1 MSPGNTVPGTA
12 LVTSR
17 RAIPISEQQEQ
28 RSSLKHRVTQL
39 VPQLSAADERVLD
52 ALLSKAQTVRLDRGR
67 FVFHAG
73 DACQAFL
80 LLLDGEV
87 RVQLTSEG
95 GREVTLYRIGPGGS
109 CILTTSCLLSNEH
122 YPAEAIAE
130 SDIEALAIPVSSF
143 QSALEGS
150 QWFRRFV
157 FDGFSTRLTSV
168 IQKIEQIAFTAIDV
182 RLAGVLLELDRKGV
196 EKITHQD
203 IAVELGTAREVVSR
217 HLKRFESEGWVQ
229 LGRGQVSIIDR
240 PRMEALA
247 GPSLGD

>member
-1 MSPGNTVPGTA
+1 MLA
-12 LVTSR
+12 VTGR
-17 RAIPISEQQEQ
+17 GDDK
-28 RSSLKHRVTQL
+28 SSLKDRLTTAVPEL
-39 VPQLSAADERVLD
+39 VDADEAVLER
-52 ALLSKAQTVRLDRGR
+52 LLDNAQVVKLDHDR

-73 DACQAFL
+73 DLCQAFL
-80 LLLDGEV
+80 ILLDGEV
-87 RVQLTSEG
+87 RVQLTAEN

-109 CILTTSCLLSNEH
+109 CILTTSCLLSDEH

-130 SDIEALAIPVSSF
+130 SDVEALAIPVSSF

-157 FDGFSTRLTSV
+157 FDGFSSRLTSV

-217 HLKRFESEGWVQ
+217 HLKRFESEGWVR
-229 LGRGQVSIIDR
+229 LGRGRVALIDR
-240 PRMEALA
+240 PRIEALA
-247 GPSLGD
+247 GPSFGD

>member
-1 MSPGNTVPGTA
+1 MVGRGNDK
-12 LVTSR
+12 
-17 RAIPISEQQEQ
+17 
-28 RSSLKHRVTQL
+28 SSLKSRLTTA
-39 VPQLSAADERVLD
+39 VPELEDADE
-52 ALLSKAQTVRLDRGR
+52 AMLDRLLENAKIVKLDHDR

-73 DACQAFL
+73 DLCQAFL
-80 LLLDGEV
+80 ILLDGEV
-87 RVQLTSEG
+87 RVQLTSES

-109 CILTTSCLLSNEH
+109 CILTTSCLLSNEN

-130 SDIEALAIPVSSF
+130 SDIEAMAIPVSSF
-143 QSALEGS
+143 QSTLEES

-217 HLKRFESEGWVQ
+217 HLKRFESEGWVR
-229 LGRGQVSIIDR
+229 LGRGQVSLVDR
-240 PRMEALA
+240 PRIEAMA
-247 GPSLGD
+247 GPSFGD

>member
-1 MSPGNTVPGTA
+1 MIDRGSDKSNLKRRLETAVPEFAGG
-12 LVTSR
+12 
-17 RAIPISEQQEQ
+17 
-28 RSSLKHRVTQL
+28 
-39 VPQLSAADERVLD
+39 DEAVLD
-52 ALLSKAQTVRLDRGR
+52 RLLEDARIVRLDHDR

-73 DACQAFL
+73 DLCQAFL
-80 LLLDGEV
+80 ILLDGEV
-87 RVQLTSEG
+87 RVQLTSAS
-95 GREVTLYRIGPGGS
+95 GREVTLYRIGQGGS

-130 SDIEALAIPVSSF
+130 SDVEALAIPVKSF
-143 QSALEGS
+143 QSALESS

-157 FDGFSTRLTSV
+157 FDGFSSRLTSV

-182 RLAGVLLELDRKGV
+182 RLAGVLLDLDRKGI

-217 HLKRFESEGWVQ
+217 HLKRFESEGWVR

-240 PRMEALA
+240 PQIEALA
-247 GPSLGD
+247 GPALGD

>member
-1 MSPGNTVPGTA
+1 MLVVVARGADKSNLKSRLVTAVPG
-12 LVTSR
+12 L
-17 RAIPISEQQEQ
+17 
-28 RSSLKHRVTQL
+28 
-39 VPQLSAADERVLD
+39 ADADD
-52 ALLSKAQTVRLDRGR
+52 ALLEQLLESAQVVKLDRDR

-73 DACQAFL
+73 DLCQAFL
-80 LLLDGEV
+80 ILLDGEV
-87 RVQLTSEG
+87 RVQLTSAS

-130 SDIEALAIPVSSF
+130 SDVEALAIPVSSF
-143 QSALEGS
+143 QSALESS

-157 FDGFSTRLTSV
+157 FDGFSSRLTSV

-182 RLAGVLLELDRKGV
+182 RLAAVLLDLDRKGV

-229 LGRGQVSIIDR
+229 LGRGQVSLTNRAQI
-240 PRMEALA
+240 EALA
-247 GPSLGD
+247 RPSFGD

>member
-1 MSPGNTVPGTA
+1 VLAVVGRGDDK
-12 LVTSR
+12 
-17 RAIPISEQQEQ
+17 
-28 RSSLKHRVTQL
+28 SSLKDRLTTVVPEL
-39 VPQLSAADERVLD
+39 VDADD
-52 ALLSKAQTVRLDRGR
+52 AILDRLLENAQVVTLDHDR

-73 DACQAFL
+73 DLCQAFL
-80 LLLDGEV
+80 ILLDGEV
-87 RVQLTSEG
+87 RVQLTAEN

-122 YPAEAIAE
+122 YPAEAVAE

-143 QSALEGS
+143 QSALES
-150 QWFRRFV
+150 SHWFRRFV

-217 HLKRFESEGWVQ
+217 HLKRFESEGWVR
-229 LGRGQVSIIDR
+229 LGRGQVALIDR
-240 PRMEALA
+240 PRIEALA
-247 GPSLGD
+247 GPSFGD

>member
-1 MSPGNTVPGTA
+1 MLVVVDRGTDKSNLKSR
-12 LVTSR
+12 LVT
-17 RAIPISEQQEQ
+17 
-28 RSSLKHRVTQL
+28 
-39 VPQLSAADERVLD
+39 AAPGLADADDAVLGK
-52 ALLSKAQTVRLDRGR
+52 LLENSQVVKLDHDR

-73 DACQAFL
+73 DLCQAFL
-80 LLLDGEV
+80 ILLDGEV
-87 RVQLTSEG
+87 RVQLTSAS

-130 SDIEALAIPVSSF
+130 SDVEALAIPVSSF
-143 QSALEGS
+143 QSALESS

-157 FDGFSTRLTSV
+157 FDGFSSRLTSV

-182 RLAGVLLELDRKGV
+182 RLAAVLLDLDRKGV

-217 HLKRFESEGWVQ
+217 HLKRFESQGWVQ
-229 LGRGQVSIIDR
+229 LGRGQVSLTDR
-240 PRMEALA
+240 PQIEALA
-247 GPSLGD
+247 RPSLGD

>member
-1 MSPGNTVPGTA
+1 VVDRGDDK
-12 LVTSR
+12 
-17 RAIPISEQQEQ
+17 
-28 RSSLKHRVTQL
+28 SSLKDRLTTA
-39 VPQLSAADERVLD
+39 VPELADADEAILERLLENAQVVKLD
-52 ALLSKAQTVRLDRGR
+52 HDR

-73 DACQAFL
+73 DLCQAFL
-80 LLLDGEV
+80 ILLDGEV
-87 RVQLTSEG
+87 RVQLTAEN

-130 SDIEALAIPVSSF
+130 SDIEAIAIPVTSF

-157 FDGFSTRLTSV
+157 FDGFSSRLTSV
-168 IQKIEQIAFTAIDV
+168 IQKIEQIAFTGIDV
-182 RLAGVLLELDRKGV
+182 RLAGVLLELDRKGI

-217 HLKRFESEGWVQ
+217 HLKRFESEGWVR
-229 LGRGQVSIIDR
+229 LGRGQVSLIDR
-240 PRMEALA
+240 PRIEALA
-247 GPSLGD
+247 GPSFGD

>member
-1 MSPGNTVPGTA
+1 MLAVVGRGDDK
-12 LVTSR
+12 
-17 RAIPISEQQEQ
+17 
-28 RSSLKHRVTQL
+28 SSLKDRLTTAVPEL
-39 VPQLSAADERVLD
+39 VDADEGILNRLLENAQVVKLD
-52 ALLSKAQTVRLDRGR
+52 HDR

-73 DACQAFL
+73 DLCQAFL
-80 LLLDGEV
+80 ILLDGEV
-87 RVQLTSEG
+87 RVQLTAEN

-182 RLAGVLLELDRKGV
+182 RLAGVLLELDRKGI

-217 HLKRFESEGWVQ
+217 HLKRFESEGWVR
-229 LGRGQVSIIDR
+229 LGRGQVSLIDR
-240 PRMEALA
+240 PRIEALA
-247 GPSLGD
+247 GPSFGD

>member
-1 MSPGNTVPGTA
+1 MTGRGDDK
-12 LVTSR
+12 
-17 RAIPISEQQEQ
+17 
-28 RSSLKHRVTQL
+28 SSLKDRLTTAVPEL
-39 VPQLSAADERVLD
+39 VDADEAVLER
-52 ALLSKAQTVRLDRGR
+52 LLDNAQVVKLDHDR

-73 DACQAFL
+73 DLCQAFL
-80 LLLDGEV
+80 ILLDGEV
-87 RVQLTSEG
+87 RVQLTAEN

-109 CILTTSCLLSNEH
+109 CILTTSCLLSDEH

-130 SDIEALAIPVSSF
+130 SDVEALAIPVTSF

-157 FDGFSTRLTSV
+157 FDGFSSRLTSV

-217 HLKRFESEGWVQ
+217 HLKRFESEGWVR
-229 LGRGQVSIIDR
+229 LGRGRVALIDR
-240 PRMEALA
+240 PRIEALA
-247 GPSLGD
+247 GPSFGD

>member
-1 MSPGNTVPGTA
+1 MVSRGDDKSSMKGRLTTAVPELA
-12 LVTSR
+12 D
-17 RAIPISEQQEQ
+17 
-28 RSSLKHRVTQL
+28 
-39 VPQLSAADERVLD
+39 ADE
-52 ALLSKAQTVRLDRGR
+52 AILDRLLENAQIVKLDHDR

-73 DACQAFL
+73 DLCQAFMI
-80 LLLDGEV
+80 LLDGEV
-87 RVQLTSEG
+87 RVQLTSES

-143 QSALEGS
+143 QLALEES

-157 FDGFSTRLTSV
+157 FDGFSSRLTSV

-217 HLKRFESEGWVQ
+217 HLKRFESEGWVR
-229 LGRGQVSIIDR
+229 LGRGQVSLVDR
-240 PRMEALA
+240 LQIEALSR
-247 GPSLGD
+247 PSFGD

>member
-1 MSPGNTVPGTA
+1 MVGRGDDK
-12 LVTSR
+12 
-17 RAIPISEQQEQ
+17 
-28 RSSLKHRVTQL
+28 SSLKDRLTTAVPEL
-39 VPQLSAADERVLD
+39 VDADE
-52 ALLSKAQTVRLDRGR
+52 ATLDRLLENAQVVKLDHDR

-73 DACQAFL
+73 DLCQAFL
-80 LLLDGEV
+80 ILLDGEV
-87 RVQLTSEG
+87 RVQLTAEN

-168 IQKIEQIAFTAIDV
+168 IQKIEQIAFTGIDV

-217 HLKRFESEGWVQ
+217 HLKRFESEGWVR
-229 LGRGQVSIIDR
+229 LGRGQVSLVNR
-240 PRMEALA
+240 PQIEALA
-247 GPSLGD
+247 VPSFGD

>member
-1 MSPGNTVPGTA
+1 
-12 LVTSR
+12 
-17 RAIPISEQQEQ
+17 
-28 RSSLKHRVTQL
+28 
-39 VPQLSAADERVLD
+39 
-52 ALLSKAQTVRLDRGR
+52 
-67 FVFHAG
+67 
-73 DACQAFL
+73 
-80 LLLDGEV
+80 
-87 RVQLTSEG
+87 VQLTSES

-109 CILTTSCLLSNEH
+109 CILTTSCLLSNEN

-130 SDIEALAIPVSSF
+130 SDIEAMAIPVSSF
-143 QSALEGS
+143 QSTLEES

-217 HLKRFESEGWVQ
+217 HLKRFESEGWVR
-229 LGRGQVSIIDR
+229 LGRGQVSLVDR
-240 PRMEALA
+240 PRIEAMA
-247 GPSLGD
+247 GPSFGD

>member
-1 MSPGNTVPGTA
+1 MGRGDDK
-12 LVTSR
+12 
-17 RAIPISEQQEQ
+17 
-28 RSSLKHRVTQL
+28 SSLKSRLATV
-39 VPQLSAADERVLD
+39 VPELEDAEEAVLD
-52 ALLSKAQTVRLDRGR
+52 RLLENAQVVKLGNDR

-73 DACQAFL
+73 DLCQAFL
-80 LLLDGEV
+80 ILLDGEV
-87 RVQLTSEG
+87 RVQLTSES

-143 QSALEGS
+143 QLALEES

-157 FDGFSTRLTSV
+157 FDGFSSRLTSV

-217 HLKRFESEGWVQ
+217 HLKRFESEGWVR
-229 LGRGQVSIIDR
+229 LGRGQVSLVDR
-240 PRMEALA
+240 LKIEALSR
-247 GPSLGD
+247 PSFGD

>member
-1 MSPGNTVPGTA
+1 MAGRGDDK
-12 LVTSR
+12 
-17 RAIPISEQQEQ
+17 
-28 RSSLKHRVTQL
+28 SSLKDRLTTAVPEL
-39 VPQLSAADERVLD
+39 VDADD
-52 ALLSKAQTVRLDRGR
+52 AILDRLLENAQVVKLDHDR

-73 DACQAFL
+73 DLCQAFL
-80 LLLDGEV
+80 ILLDGEV
-87 RVQLTSEG
+87 RVQLTAEN

-122 YPAEAIAE
+122 YPAEAVAE
-130 SDIEALAIPVSSF
+130 SDIEAIAIPVTSF
-143 QSALEGS
+143 QLALEGS

-157 FDGFSTRLTSV
+157 FDGFSSRLTSV

-217 HLKRFESEGWVQ
+217 HLKRFESEGWVR
-229 LGRGQVSIIDR
+229 LGRGQVSIVDR
-240 PRMEALA
+240 PRIEALV
-247 GPSLGD
+247 GPSFGD